1 MYIRIFCENP
11 AGKPLKQPL
20 RRPIKG
26 ILREIG
32 VFSKKN
38 GRIDAAGRL
47 CYPFINRSRNPIPQR
62 KPAAHSRIGY
72 AAGQPPGKGRIHMK
86 NVKLIVTASVI
97 LVLLLILGLNSFAS
111 VPVGH
116 TGILLT
122 MGKVEDSA
130 LSEGVHFKIPFAQK
144 IISMDNRIKKLELN
158 TEAFS
163 KDIQTVSATLAVN
176 YRLQADKTFSIYKSA
191 GLSYEDNLIV
201 PATHEVLKSVCAQY
215 TAEEL
220 ISKRAESSDKMR
232 DELDAKL
239 SGMGISVNDF
249 NIIDF
254 DFSDEFISAVESK
267 QVAEQLK
274 KKAAT
279 ENETAIAQAEREKQ
293 VVIKQSE
300 AQAQSLLIAA
310 QAEADAI
317 KLAADA
323 EAYRLEHVGA
333 QLTNQTILNTLAEN
347 WNGELPGV
355 VGADAAG
362 IFSLDAAVSDG
373 AAQ

>member
-1 MYIRIFCENP
+1 MKTSFKVIRRLAALAI
-11 AGKPLKQPL
+11 A
-20 RRPIKG
+20 
-26 ILREIG
+26 
-32 VFSKKN
+32 VFL
-38 GRIDAAGRL
+38 A
-47 CYPFINRSRNPIPQR
+47 
-62 KPAAHSRIGY
+62 
-72 AAGQPPGKGRIHMK
+72 
-86 NVKLIVTASVI
+86 LIV
-97 LVLLLILGLNSFAS
+97 LPNCFAT
-111 VPVGH
+111 VPVGS
-116 TGILLT
+116 TGIMLT
-122 MGKVEDSA
+122 MGKVEDTA
-130 LSEGVHFKIPFAQK
+130 LPEGMHFKIPFVQR
-144 IISMDNRIKKLELN
+144 IVSMDNRVKKLELS

-176 YRLQADKTFSIYKSA
+176 YRLQTEKTFAIYKSTGTA
-191 GLSYEDNLIV
+191 YEDNLIV

-239 SGMGISVNDF
+239 SQIGISITDF

-279 ENETAIAQAEREKQ
+279 ENETAIAQAEREKL
-293 VVIKQSE
+293 VSIKQSE
-300 AQAQSLLIAA
+300 AEAERVRIAAEAQAQSTLIAA
-310 QAEADAI
+310 QAEADAV

-323 EAYRLEHVGA
+323 EAYRLEQIGK
-333 QLTNQTILNTLAEN
+333 QLTDKTILNTLADN

-355 VGADAAG
+355 IGAGAAG
-362 IFSLDAAVSDG
+362 ILNLDEMVKGG
-373 AAQ
+373 AGE

>member
-1 MYIRIFCENP
+1 
-11 AGKPLKQPL
+11 
-20 RRPIKG
+20 
-26 ILREIG
+26 
-32 VFSKKN
+32 
-38 GRIDAAGRL
+38 
-47 CYPFINRSRNPIPQR
+47 
-62 KPAAHSRIGY
+62 
-72 AAGQPPGKGRIHMK
+72 MK
-86 NVKLIVTASVI
+86 KLILAGVALAI
-97 LVLLLILGLNSFAS
+97 LVVLAFSSVAT
-111 VPVGH
+111 VPVGS

-130 LSEGVHFKIPFAQK
+130 LTEGLHFKLPFVQR
-144 IISMDNRIKKLELN
+144 IISMDNRVKKLELS

-176 YRLQADKTFSIYKSA
+176 YRLQPEKTFSIYKTT
-191 GLSYEDNLIV
+191 GLAYESNLIV

-220 ISKRAESSDKMR
+220 ISKRAESSDMMR

-239 SGMGISVNDF
+239 SGMGISVTDF

-293 VVIKQSE
+293 VAIKQSE
-300 AQAQSLLIAA
+300 AQAESVRIAA
-310 QAEADAI
+310 QAEADAV

-323 EAYRLEHVGA
+323 EAYRLQKINE
-333 QLTNQTILNTLAEN
+333 QLTEKTIQNTLAER
-347 WNGELPGV
+347 WDGKLPGV
-355 VGADAAG
+355 VGSGVTG
-362 IFSLDAAVSDG
+362 ILNLDDVTEG
-373 AAQ
+373 E

>member
-1 MYIRIFCENP
+1 MNTSLKIIR
-11 AGKPLKQPL
+11 
-20 RRPIKG
+20 
-26 ILREIG
+26 
-32 VFSKKN
+32 
-38 GRIDAAGRL
+38 RIALLAVAAVL
-47 CYPFINRSRNPIPQR
+47 
-62 KPAAHSRIGY
+62 A
-72 AAGQPPGKGRIHMK
+72 
-86 NVKLIVTASVI
+86 LIV
-97 LVLLLILGLNSFAS
+97 LPNCFAT
-111 VPVGH
+111 VPVGS
-116 TGILLT
+116 TGIMLT
-122 MGKVEDSA
+122 MGKVEDTA
-130 LSEGVHFKIPFAQK
+130 LPEGMHFKIPFVQR
-144 IISMDNRIKKLELN
+144 IVSMDNRVKKLELS

-176 YRLQADKTFSIYKSA
+176 YRLQTEKTFEIYKTTGTA
-191 GLSYEDNLIV
+191 YEDNLIV

-239 SGMGISVNDF
+239 SQIGISITDF

-293 VVIKQSE
+293 VSIKQSE
-300 AQAQSLLIAA
+300 AEAERVRIAAEAQAQSTLIAA
-310 QAEADAI
+310 QAEADAV

-323 EAYRLEHVGA
+323 EAYRLEQIGK
-333 QLTNQTILNTLAEN
+333 QLTDKTILNTLADN

-355 VGADAAG
+355 IGAGAAG
-362 IFSLDAAVSDG
+362 ILNLDEMVKGG
-373 AAQ
+373 AGE

>member
-1 MYIRIFCENP
+1 MKTSFKVIRR
-11 AGKPLKQPL
+11 L
-20 RRPIKG
+20 
-26 ILREIG
+26 
-32 VFSKKN
+32 
-38 GRIDAAGRL
+38 AAL
-47 CYPFINRSRNPIPQR
+47 AI
-62 KPAAHSRIGY
+62 AAFL
-72 AAGQPPGKGRIHMK
+72 A
-86 NVKLIVTASVI
+86 LIV
-97 LVLLLILGLNSFAS
+97 LPNCFAT
-111 VPVGH
+111 VPVGS
-116 TGILLT
+116 TGIMLT
-122 MGKVEDSA
+122 MGKVEDTA
-130 LSEGVHFKIPFAQK
+130 LSEGMHFKIPFVQR
-144 IISMDNRIKKLELN
+144 IVSMDNRVKKLELS
-158 TEAFS
+158 TQAFS

-176 YRLQADKTFSIYKSA
+176 YRLQTEKTFAIYKTA
-191 GLSYEDNLIV
+191 GTAYEDNLIV

-239 SGMGISVNDF
+239 SQIGISITDF

-293 VVIKQSE
+293 VSIKQSE
-300 AQAQSLLIAA
+300 AEAERVRIAAEAQAQSTLIAA
-310 QAEADAI
+310 QAEADAV

-323 EAYRLEHVGA
+323 EAYRLEQVGKK
-333 QLTNQTILNTLAEN
+333 LTDKTILNTIAEN

-355 VGADAAG
+355 VGTGAAG
-362 IFSLDAAVSDG
+362 ILDLNDMVKGSAG
-373 AAQ
+373 E

>member
-1 MYIRIFCENP
+1 MKTSF
-11 AGKPLKQPL
+11 KV
-20 RRPIKG
+20 IKRLVALA
-26 ILREIG
+26 IA
-32 VFSKKN
+32 VFL
-38 GRIDAAGRL
+38 A
-47 CYPFINRSRNPIPQR
+47 
-62 KPAAHSRIGY
+62 
-72 AAGQPPGKGRIHMK
+72 
-86 NVKLIVTASVI
+86 LIV
-97 LVLLLILGLNSFAS
+97 LPNCFAT
-111 VPVGH
+111 VPVGS
-116 TGILLT
+116 TGIMLT
-122 MGKVEDSA
+122 MGKVEDTA
-130 LSEGVHFKIPFAQK
+130 LSEGMHFKIPFVQR
-144 IISMDNRIKKLELN
+144 IVSMDNRVKKLELS

-176 YRLQADKTFSIYKSA
+176 YRLQTEKTFEIYKTTGTA
-191 GLSYEDNLIV
+191 YEDNLIV

-239 SGMGISVNDF
+239 SQIGISITDF

-293 VVIKQSE
+293 VSIKQSE
-300 AQAQSLLIAA
+300 AEAERVRIAAEAQAQSTLIAA
-310 QAEADAI
+310 QAEADAV

-323 EAYRLEHVGA
+323 EAYRLEQIGK
-333 QLTNQTILNTLAEN
+333 QLTDKTILNTLADN

-355 VGADAAG
+355 IGAGAAG
-362 IFSLDAAVSDG
+362 ILNLDEMVKGG
-373 AAQ
+373 AGE

>member
-1 MYIRIFCENP
+1 
-11 AGKPLKQPL
+11 
-20 RRPIKG
+20 
-26 ILREIG
+26 
-32 VFSKKN
+32 
-38 GRIDAAGRL
+38 
-47 CYPFINRSRNPIPQR
+47 
-62 KPAAHSRIGY
+62 
-72 AAGQPPGKGRIHMK
+72 MK
-86 NVKLIVTASVI
+86 KLILAGVALAI
-97 LVLLLILGLNSFAS
+97 LVVLAFSS
-111 VPVGH
+111 VVTVPVGS

-130 LSEGVHFKIPFAQK
+130 LTEGLHFKLPFVQR
-144 IISMDNRIKKLELN
+144 IISMDNRVKKLELS

-176 YRLQADKTFSIYKSA
+176 YRLQPEKTFSIYKTA
-191 GLSYEDNLIV
+191 GLAYESNLIV

-220 ISKRAESSDKMR
+220 ISKRAESSDMMR

-239 SGMGISVNDF
+239 SGMGISVTDF

-293 VVIKQSE
+293 VAIKQSE
-300 AQAQSLLIAA
+300 AQAESVRIAA
-310 QAEADAI
+310 QAEADAV

-323 EAYRLEHVGA
+323 EAYRLQKINE
-333 QLTNQTILNTLAEN
+333 QLTEKTIQNTLAER
-347 WNGELPGV
+347 WDGKLPGV
-355 VGADAAG
+355 VGSGVTG
-362 IFSLDAAVSDG
+362 ILNLDDVTG
-373 AAQ
+373 GE

>member
-1 MYIRIFCENP
+1 MKKV
-11 AGKPLKQPL
+11 GK
-20 RRPIKG
+20 
-26 ILREIG
+26 
-32 VFSKKN
+32 
-38 GRIDAAGRL
+38 
-47 CYPFINRSRNPIPQR
+47 
-62 KPAAHSRIGY
+62 
-72 AAGQPPGKGRIHMK
+72 
-86 NVKLIVTASVI
+86 IVSLVVV
-97 LVLLLILGLNSFAS
+97 VLLLDVLGMNAFAT
-111 VPVGH
+111 VPVGS

-122 MGKVEDSA
+122 FGKVEDTA
-130 LSEGVHFKIPFAQK
+130 LSEGIHFKIPFAQR
-144 IISMDNRIKKLELN
+144 IISIDNRVKKLELS

-176 YRLQADKTFSIYKSA
+176 YRLQTDKTFSIYKTT
-191 GLSYEDNLIV
+191 GLLYEENIII

-220 ISKRAESSDKMR
+220 ISKRAESSDMMR

-239 SGMGISVNDF
+239 NDIGITITDF

-293 VVIKQSE
+293 VSIKQSE
-300 AQAQSLLIAA
+300 AEAERVRIEAEAKAKSVLISA
-310 QAEADAI
+310 QAEAEAT

-323 EAYRLEHVGA
+323 ESYRLETISKYITEGIIQMTISEKWDGQLPTIVG
-333 QLTNQTILNTLAEN
+333 TNT
-347 WNGELPGV
+347 
-355 VGADAAG
+355 AG
-362 IFSLDAAVSDG
+362 IMDITSMITPG
-373 AAQ
+373 EE

>member
-1 MYIRIFCENP
+1 MKN
-11 AGKPLKQPL
+11 
-20 RRPIKG
+20 IKG
-26 ILREIG
+26 
-32 VFSKKN
+32 
-38 GRIDAAGRL
+38 
-47 CYPFINRSRNPIPQR
+47 
-62 KPAAHSRIGY
+62 
-72 AAGQPPGKGRIHMK
+72 
-86 NVKLIVTASVI
+86 LIIAVVAFF
-97 LVLLLILGLNSFAS
+97 LLLVVGLNSFAS

-130 LSEGVHFKIPFAQK
+130 LSEGMHFKLPFAQK

-191 GLSYEDNLIV
+191 GQSYEDNLIV

-220 ISKRAESSDKMR
+220 ISKRAESSDMMR

-239 SGMGISVNDF
+239 TEMGISVTDF

-293 VVIKQSE
+293 VAIKQSE
-300 AQAQSLLIAA
+300 AQAESLLIAA
-310 QAEADAI
+310 KAEADAI

-323 EAYRLEHVGA
+323 EAHRLKQIGA
-333 QLTNQTILNTLAEN
+333 NLTNATIFNTIAER
-347 WNGELPGV
+347 WNGELPAVLGS
-355 VGADAAG
+355 DAAG
-362 IFSLDAAVSDG
+362 IFDLTGEVSGGQDDA
-373 AAQ
+373 Q

>member
-1 MYIRIFCENP
+1 MKTSFKVIRRL
-11 AGKPLKQPL
+11 AALAVA
-20 RRPIKG
+20 
-26 ILREIG
+26 
-32 VFSKKN
+32 VFL
-38 GRIDAAGRL
+38 A
-47 CYPFINRSRNPIPQR
+47 
-62 KPAAHSRIGY
+62 
-72 AAGQPPGKGRIHMK
+72 
-86 NVKLIVTASVI
+86 LIV
-97 LVLLLILGLNSFAS
+97 LPNCFAT
-111 VPVGH
+111 VPVGS
-116 TGILLT
+116 TGIMLT
-122 MGKVEDSA
+122 MGKVEDTA
-130 LSEGVHFKIPFAQK
+130 LSEGMHFKIPFVQR
-144 IISMDNRIKKLELN
+144 IVSMDNRVKKLELS

-176 YRLQADKTFSIYKSA
+176 YRLQTEKTFAIYKTA
-191 GLSYEDNLIV
+191 GTAYEDNLIV

-239 SGMGISVNDF
+239 SQIGISITDF

-293 VVIKQSE
+293 VSIKQSE
-300 AQAQSLLIAA
+300 AEAERVRIAAEAQAQSTLIAA
-310 QAEADAI
+310 QAEADAV

-323 EAYRLEHVGA
+323 EAYRLEQVGR
-333 QLTNQTILNTLAEN
+333 QLTDKTILNTLADN

-355 VGADAAG
+355 IGAGAAG
-362 IFSLDAAVSDG
+362 ILNLDEMVKDG
-373 AAQ
+373 AGE

>member
-1 MYIRIFCENP
+1 MNASIKSIRRFV
-11 AGKPLKQPL
+11 L
-20 RRPIKG
+20 
-26 ILREIG
+26 
-32 VFSKKN
+32 
-38 GRIDAAGRL
+38 
-47 CYPFINRSRNPIPQR
+47 
-62 KPAAHSRIGY
+62 
-72 AAGQPPGKGRIHMK
+72 
-86 NVKLIVTASVI
+86 LIVLVMLAVVI
-97 LVLLLILGLNSFAS
+97 VPNCFAT
-111 VPVGH
+111 VPVGS
-116 TGILLT
+116 TGIMLT
-122 MGKVEDSA
+122 MGKVEDTA
-130 LSEGVHFKIPFAQK
+130 LSEGMHFKLPFVQK
-144 IISMDNRIKKLELN
+144 IVSMDNRVKKLELS

-176 YRLQADKTFSIYKSA
+176 YRLQTEKTFAIYKSA
-191 GLSYEDNLIV
+191 GTAYEDNLIV

-239 SGMGISVNDF
+239 SQIGISITDF

-293 VVIKQSE
+293 VSIKQSE
-300 AQAQSLLIAA
+300 AEAERVRIAA
-310 QAEADAI
+310 EAEANAV

-323 EAYRLEHVGA
+323 EAYRLQKINE
-333 QLTNQTILNTLAEN
+333 QLSEKTIFNTLAEN
-347 WNGELPGV
+347 WDGKLPGV
-355 VGADAAG
+355 VGAGTTG
-362 IFSLDAAVSDG
+362 ILNLDSAVNG
-373 AAQ
+373 AE

>member
-1 MYIRIFCENP
+1 MNHS
-11 AGKPLKQPL
+11 PLKVV
-20 RRPIKG
+20 RR
-26 ILREIG
+26 
-32 VFSKKN
+32 F
-38 GRIDAAGRL
+38 AA
-47 CYPFINRSRNPIPQR
+47 
-62 KPAAHSRIGY
+62 
-72 AAGQPPGKGRIHMK
+72 
-86 NVKLIVTASVI
+86 LIVVFFLAVI
-97 LVLLLILGLNSFAS
+97 ILPNCFAS
-111 VPVGH
+111 VPVGS

-130 LSEGVHFKIPFAQK
+130 LSEGYHFKMPFVQK
-144 IISMDNRIKKLELN
+144 IVSMDNRVKKLELN

-176 YRLQADKTFSIYKSA
+176 YRLQTEKTFSIYKSVGTA
-191 GLSYEDNLIV
+191 YQDNLIV

-239 SGMGISVNDF
+239 NPLGISITDF

-293 VVIKQSE
+293 VSIKQSE
-300 AQAQSLLIAA
+300 AEAKRVQIAA
-310 QAEADAI
+310 EAEAERVRIAAEAEANAV

-323 EAYRLEHVGA
+323 EAYRLQKINE
-333 QLTNQTILNTLAEN
+333 QISEKTIYNTIAES
-347 WNGELPGV
+347 WDGKLPGV
-355 VGADAAG
+355 IGTGTTGILDLSGAAG
-362 IFSLDAAVSDG
+362 
-373 AAQ
+373 Q

>member
-1 MYIRIFCENP
+1 MKTSFKVIRRLAALAI
-11 AGKPLKQPL
+11 A
-20 RRPIKG
+20 
-26 ILREIG
+26 
-32 VFSKKN
+32 VFL
-38 GRIDAAGRL
+38 A
-47 CYPFINRSRNPIPQR
+47 
-62 KPAAHSRIGY
+62 
-72 AAGQPPGKGRIHMK
+72 
-86 NVKLIVTASVI
+86 LIV
-97 LVLLLILGLNSFAS
+97 LPNCFAT
-111 VPVGH
+111 VPVGS
-116 TGILLT
+116 TGIMLT
-122 MGKVEDSA
+122 MGKVEDTA
-130 LSEGVHFKIPFAQK
+130 LPEGMHFKIPFVQR
-144 IISMDNRIKKLELN
+144 IVSMDNRVKKLELS

-176 YRLQADKTFSIYKSA
+176 YRLQTEKTFEIYKTTGTA
-191 GLSYEDNLIV
+191 YEDNLIV

-239 SGMGISVNDF
+239 SQIGISITDF

-293 VVIKQSE
+293 VSIKQSE
-300 AQAQSLLIAA
+300 AEAERVRIAAEAQAQSTLIAA
-310 QAEADAI
+310 QAEADAV

-323 EAYRLEHVGA
+323 EAYRLEQIGR
-333 QLTNQTILNTLAEN
+333 QLTDKTILNTLADN
-347 WNGELPGV
+347 WNGELPGAI
-355 VGADAAG
+355 GAGAAG
-362 IFSLDAAVSDG
+362 ILNLDEMVKGG
-373 AAQ
+373 AGE

>member
-1 MYIRIFCENP
+1 M
-11 AGKPLKQPL
+11 
-20 RRPIKG
+20 
-26 ILREIG
+26 
-32 VFSKKN
+32 KKW
-38 GRIDAAGRL
+38 IIAAV
-47 CYPFINRSRNPIPQR
+47 
-62 KPAAHSRIGY
+62 AA
-72 AAGQPPGKGRIHMK
+72 A
-86 NVKLIVTASVI
+86 L
-97 LVLLLILGLNSFAS
+97 LVVLALNSVAT
-111 VPVGH
+111 VPVGS

-122 MGKVEDSA
+122 MGKVQDSA
-130 LSEGVHFKIPFAQK
+130 LTEGLHFKLPFVQR
-144 IISMDNRIKKLELN
+144 IISMDNRVKKLELS

-163 KDIQTVSATLAVN
+163 KDIQTVCATLAVN
-176 YRLQADKTFSIYKSA
+176 YRLQTEKTFSIYKSA
-191 GLSYEDNLIV
+191 GLNYESNLIV

-239 SGMGISVNDF
+239 SDIGISVTDF

-293 VVIKQSE
+293 VAIKQSE
-300 AQAQSLLIAA
+300 AKAESVLIAA
-310 QAEADAI
+310 QAEADAV

-323 EAYRLEHVGA
+323 EAYRLQKVGE
-333 QLTNQTILNTLAEN
+333 QLSEMTIQNTLAER

-355 VGADAAG
+355 VGAGATG
-362 IFSLDAAVSDG
+362 ILNLDG
-373 AAQ
+373 ALGGQE

>member
-1 MYIRIFCENP
+1 MKTSFKVIRRLV
-11 AGKPLKQPL
+11 ALAVA
-20 RRPIKG
+20 
-26 ILREIG
+26 
-32 VFSKKN
+32 VFL
-38 GRIDAAGRL
+38 A
-47 CYPFINRSRNPIPQR
+47 
-62 KPAAHSRIGY
+62 
-72 AAGQPPGKGRIHMK
+72 
-86 NVKLIVTASVI
+86 LIV
-97 LVLLLILGLNSFAS
+97 LPNCFAT
-111 VPVGH
+111 VPVGS
-116 TGILLT
+116 TGIMLT
-122 MGKVEDSA
+122 MGKVEDTA
-130 LSEGVHFKIPFAQK
+130 LPEGMHFKIPFVQR
-144 IISMDNRIKKLELN
+144 IVSMDNRVKKLELS

-176 YRLQADKTFSIYKSA
+176 YRLQTEKTFEIYKTTGTA
-191 GLSYEDNLIV
+191 YEDNLIV

-239 SGMGISVNDF
+239 SQIGISITDF

-267 QVAEQLK
+267 QVAEQLR

-293 VVIKQSE
+293 VSIKQSE
-300 AQAQSLLIAA
+300 AEAERVRIAAEAQAQSTLIAA
-310 QAEADAI
+310 QAEADAV

-323 EAYRLEHVGA
+323 EAYRLEQIGK
-333 QLTNQTILNTLAEN
+333 QLTDKTILNTLADN

-355 VGADAAG
+355 IGAGAAG
-362 IFSLDAAVSDG
+362 ILNLDEMVKGG
-373 AAQ
+373 AGE

>member
-1 MYIRIFCENP
+1 MKTSFRVIRRLAALAI
-11 AGKPLKQPL
+11 A
-20 RRPIKG
+20 
-26 ILREIG
+26 
-32 VFSKKN
+32 VFL
-38 GRIDAAGRL
+38 A
-47 CYPFINRSRNPIPQR
+47 
-62 KPAAHSRIGY
+62 
-72 AAGQPPGKGRIHMK
+72 
-86 NVKLIVTASVI
+86 LIV
-97 LVLLLILGLNSFAS
+97 LPNCFAT
-111 VPVGH
+111 VPVGS
-116 TGILLT
+116 TGIMLT
-122 MGKVEDSA
+122 MGKVEDTA
-130 LSEGVHFKIPFAQK
+130 LPEGMHFKIPFVQR
-144 IISMDNRIKKLELN
+144 IVSMDNRVKKLELS

-176 YRLQADKTFSIYKSA
+176 YRLQTEKTFDIYKTTGTA
-191 GLSYEDNLIV
+191 YEDNLIV

-239 SGMGISVNDF
+239 SQIGISITDF

-293 VVIKQSE
+293 VSIKQSE
-300 AQAQSLLIAA
+300 AEAERVRIAAEAQAQSTLIAA
-310 QAEADAI
+310 QAEADAV

-323 EAYRLEHVGA
+323 EAYRLEQIGR
-333 QLTNQTILNTLAEN
+333 QLTDKTILNTLADN

-355 VGADAAG
+355 IGAGAAG
-362 IFSLDAAVSDG
+362 ILNLDEMVKDG
-373 AAQ
+373 AGE